1 MPHSSGGEDPGGH
14 SIGICELLPWQM
26 LVHVLGAWEEAVNS
40 VHHGHKKETGGG
52 GQQKRDGMSALPQR
66 LSKSPSGRWA
76 EGRAAQA
83 GGTTFAKHGK
93 CRKPR

>member
-52 GQQKRDGMSALPQR
+52 T
-66 LSKSPSGRWA
+66 A
-76 EGRAAQA
+76 EEGWHVS
-83 GGTTFAKHGK
+83 FATEAE
-93 CRKPR
+93 